1 MRNAGLQKMRLSSFT
16 AKRVAL
22 SGLFLALS
30 LIVGLIEN
38 LLPPIVPA
46 LPYAKLGLGNVV
58 LLACF
63 LLVGVWQGYA
73 VLILRCFLTAAFSGN
88 FASML
93 WSVPSALVAYTAMV
107 LLSKSEFFSTTGI
120 SVVGAML
127 HNAMQILVAA
137 FVVGSSVVVYLPY
150 MLVAGAIAGF
160 VTGLICHFVVEALKN
175 KTRLPSVKNEE
186 YFRTIDEKDNDEEK
200 LAEDNAQQTEE

>member
-1 MRNAGLQKMRLSSFT
+1 MRLNTFT
-16 AKRVAL
+16 AKKIAL
-22 SGLFLALS
+22 SGLFLALA

-38 LLPPIVPA
+38 MLPPIVPA

-63 LLVGVWQGYA
+63 LLVGVWQGYV
-73 VLILRCFLTAAFSGN
+73 VLLLKCFLTAVFSAN

-107 LLSKSEFFSTTGI
+107 LLAKSGFFSTTGI
-120 SVVGAML
+120 SVAGAML
-127 HNAMQILVAA
+127 HNAMQILVATLII
-137 FVVGSSVVVYLPY
+137 GQSVLVYLPY

-160 VTGLICHFVVEALKN
+160 VTGLVCHFVVEGLKN
-175 KTRLPSVKNEE
+175 KTNLPPVKNEE
-186 YFRTIDEKDNDEEK
+186 YFRALDEDEDESQD
-200 LAEDNAQQTEE
+200 LPAETTE